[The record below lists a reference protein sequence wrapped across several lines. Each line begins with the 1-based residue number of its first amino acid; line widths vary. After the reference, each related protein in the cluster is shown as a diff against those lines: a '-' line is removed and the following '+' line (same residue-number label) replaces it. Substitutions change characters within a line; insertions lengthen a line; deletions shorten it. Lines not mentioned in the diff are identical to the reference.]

1 MDVRALDILV
11 IVGASGRG
19 RILLSRLRQPVSYEL
34 FQIRRE
40 TRVCVEVQLAH
51 QLVVLLVEVVT
62 DEPLE
67 SVDVGLWPDEQG
79 GGILFL
85 RFAQRSCLG
94 GCPSE
99 VSENIAGLGPL
110 LDGVRLPVLE
120 QLVHVVEGAA
130 RNMFGGRLGIALQL
144 ARVLRLHAP
153 GLDVDL
159 REGSRE
165 VQVLIRLSILVML
178 RPPIDHRLGLLG
190 VPLSVDVEERSH
202 SQLLGSNRII
212 LRRYDPGLLGGLD
225 RVLA

>member
-1 MDVRALDILV
+1 MRLPILV
-11 IVGASGRG
+11 
-19 RILLSRLRQPVSYEL
+19 
-34 FQIRRE
+34 
-40 TRVCVEVQLAH
+40 
-51 QLVVLLVEVVT
+51 
-62 DEPLE
+62 
-67 SVDVGLWPDEQG
+67 
-79 GGILFL
+79 
-85 RFAQRSCLG
+85 
-94 GCPSE
+94 
-99 VSENIAGLGPL
+99 
-110 LDGVRLPVLE
+110 E
-120 QLVHVVEGAA
+120 QLPNVVEGASCGMLSA
-130 RNMFGGRLGIALQL
+130 RLSSGFQL